1 MRTYRLSN
9 NRISWDENL
18 IRSEL
23 STIIDD
29 LGLDYFP
36 SRKEIRD
43 YFGNQKLTNAL
54 DDFGGSAY
62 WAQYFHL
69 PIKMSDT
76 FLGNTYE
83 LLAVDNIKEN
93 TGLIAEKMTSR
104 FPYDILV
111 DRSVKVD
118 VKVSRPQHKCV
129 GDHMG
134 WTFNLEKKNQTCD
147 IYIAYCIDD
156 DSDII
161 KRLIIP
167 STVLSARSQFGVGE
181 ESKWDIY
188 KNDWGIIIQF
198 ADFFKGYKE
207 QPRELG
213 FVQSRYN

>member
-54 DDFGGSAY
+54 DD
-62 WAQYFHL
+62 
-69 PIKMSDT
+69 
-76 FLGNTYE
+76 
-83 LLAVDNIKEN
+83 
-93 TGLIAEKMTSR
+93 
-104 FPYDILV
+104 
-111 DRSVKVD
+111 
-118 VKVSRPQHKCV
+118 
-129 GDHMG
+129 
-134 WTFNLEKKNQTCD
+134 
-147 IYIAYCIDD
+147 
-156 DSDII
+156 
-161 KRLIIP
+161 
-167 STVLSARSQFGVGE
+167 SQFGVGE